1 MALQNSKFV
10 RVLVSGLLL
19 LSLFGGCKKKAAE
32 GAADAPA
39 DAASTEPTAVEFAT
53 ATTRSMETVIAAQ
66 GTLAPGQGA
75 VARVAP
81 STPGR
86 LLSVRVREGDRV
98 TAGQVIATLD
108 NRPQQAQAQSARA
121 ALSVSQAQAQGAQL
135 AARAAATD
143 QGNSVKVAQLA
154 LDAARLDRGNAV
166 KQAQNALQAAQTDLR
181 KTQAGARPQEIAQ
194 ADQAVRQAQ
203 VTRDRAVVELQRT
216 QKLLSIGVAATRQVD
231 DAQTALDIAN
241 SAWESAKQA
250 AALVKAG
257 ARPEDLQAAQL
268 RVDGAQELVRQAQSS
283 GDAKVQQA
291 QGALRQAQE
300 SVGQVA
306 VKQQD
311 ARAFAQTVAQK
322 QADLA
327 AAQSSANYAEVHAPL
342 SGIVTRRTLNPGDMA
357 DVTNPVVEISD
368 ARRLNLIANLSAA
381 EGTRLRSGMPARITT
396 PDLPGKTFT
405 GSVLSV
411 GQVDPQT
418 NLLAVRIAVY
428 NAGNELRVG
437 GYALAEIVVKTDPHA
452 VVVPKQA
459 VLAHDGK
466 SVVFVVGKDDVA
478 HQTEV
483 TPGPERNG
491 FVAITEGL
499 KADTRIVNLGG
510 YELADGAKVK
520 EAEKKEPEKKGA
532 ETSDPEKKD
541 TAKK

>member
-1 MALQNSKFV
+1 MTSRTSK
-10 RVLVSGLLL
+10 RARLLIGMLLL
-19 LSLFGGCKKKAAE
+19 LSLLGGCRKKPAE
-32 GAADAPA
+32 APA
-39 DAASTEPTAVEFAT
+39 EAASAEPTVVEFAT
-53 ATTRSMETVIAAQ
+53 ATERSMETVIAAQ

-98 TAGQVIATLD
+98 TAGQVIATVD
-108 NRPQQAQAQSARA
+108 NRPQQAQALSARA
-121 ALSVSQAQAQGAQL
+121 ALSVSEAQARGAEL

-143 QGNSVKVAQLA
+143 QGNGVKVAQLA
-154 LDAARLDRGNAV
+154 LASARLDRTNAV
-166 KQAQNALQAAQTDLR
+166 QQAQNTLLAAQTDLR

-194 ADQAVRQAQ
+194 ANQAVRQAQ
-203 VTRDRAVVELQRT
+203 ATRDRAVIELQRN
-216 QKLLSIGVAATRQVD
+216 QKLLDIGVAAKRQVE

-241 SAWESAKQA
+241 AALESAKEA

-257 ARPEDLQAAQL
+257 ARPEDLQAAQV
-268 RVDGAQELVRQAQSS
+268 RVDGAQELLKQAHTTGDGKILQAQ
-283 GDAKVQQA
+283 AALKQA
-291 QGALRQAQE
+291 GE

-322 QADLA
+322 QADLL
-327 AAQSSANYAEVHAPL
+327 AAQSSANYAEIHAPL
-342 SGIVTRRTLNPGDMA
+342 SGIVTRRQLNPGDMA
-357 DVTNPVVEISD
+357 DVTNPIVEISD
-368 ARRLNLIANLSAA
+368 ARSLNLIANLSAA
-381 EGTRLRSGMPARITT
+381 EGTKLHAGMPARITS
-396 PDLPGKTFT
+396 PDVPGKTFA

-418 NLLAVRIAVY
+418 NLLSVRIAAN
-428 NAGNELRVG
+428 NAGSSLRVG
-437 GYALAEIVVKTDPHA
+437 GYALAEIVLKTDPHA
-452 VVVPKQA
+452 IVAPKQA

-466 SVVFVVGKDDVA
+466 NVVFVVGKDDVA

-483 TPGPERNG
+483 TLGPERNG

-499 KADTRIVNLGG
+499 KPDTRIVNLGG

-520 EAEKKEPEKKGA
+520 EVDKKDANKKDTEQSASEKKGA
-532 ETSDPEKKD
+532 
-541 TAKK
+541 AKE